1 MVSFE
6 PNRFLQRFSI
16 ARNPENFDLA
26 DNKRTNLGLIQR
38 KIAVVQL
45 ISFFTWPAMV
55 AYMLFLPKTVQAQTP
70 AAGSTQ
76 VQPTNLNTLSPS
88 APAGSSFSLK
98 GSQQLMAEAESAIS
112 AQNYTLAIKKLQE
125 ARQVSNQLSNSY
137 QELSASFLGVDNE
150 ASSRLRGKAL
160 ETAQMRD
167 QATYQLALVYRAQ
180 NQPQQAVPLLVQI
193 IRSQQPTRDL
203 GQKAYRQLLELGF
216 VDVPY
221 PNPKQ
226 PSNPSPAPKPPA
238 QATPQPPAQ

>member
-6 PNRFLQRFSI
+6 PTRFFI
-16 ARNPENFDLA
+16 W
-26 DNKRTNLGLIQR
+26 
-38 KIAVVQL
+38 L
-45 ISFFTWPAMV
+45 ISSFAWPAMV
-55 AYMLFLPKTVQAQTP
+55 AYSLVLPKTVQAQTP
-70 AAGSTQ
+70 APGGAPQTQ
-76 VQPTNLNTLSPS
+76 APVNTLSPS
-88 APAGSSFSLK
+88 APAGSLFSLK

-167 QATYQLALVYRAQ
+167 QATYQLALLYRAQ
-180 NQPQQAVPLLVQI
+180 NQPQQAIPLLVQI
-193 IRSQQPTRDL
+193 IRSQQPTREL

-226 PSNPSPAPKPPA
+226 QSNPSPPPKPPA
-238 QATPQPPAQ
+238 QAAPQPPAQPK

>member
-6 PNRFLQRFSI
+6 PTRFFIWLLSS
-16 ARNPENFDLA
+16 LA
-26 DNKRTNLGLIQR
+26 
-38 KIAVVQL
+38 
-45 ISFFTWPAMV
+45 WPTMV
-55 AYMLFLPKTVQAQTP
+55 AYILVLPKAVQAQTP
-70 AAGSTQ
+70 AAGGSTQ
-76 VQPTNLNTLSPS
+76 AQPNNLNTLSPS
-88 APAGSSFSLK
+88 APAGSSFTLK

-112 AQNYTLAIKKLQE
+112 AQNYPLAIKKLQE

-167 QATYQLALVYRAQ
+167 QATYQLALVYRSQ

-221 PNPKQ
+221 PNPKPQNRPSTPPQ
-226 PSNPSPAPKPPA
+226 PPV
-238 QATPQPPAQ
+238 QAAPQPPAQPPAQPK